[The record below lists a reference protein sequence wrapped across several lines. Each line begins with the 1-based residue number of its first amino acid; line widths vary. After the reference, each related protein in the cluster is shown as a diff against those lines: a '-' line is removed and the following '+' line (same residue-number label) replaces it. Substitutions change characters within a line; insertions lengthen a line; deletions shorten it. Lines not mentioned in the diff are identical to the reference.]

1 MHHSSVHTVP
11 ASSVV
16 LRLHHGNDSSRPAT
30 GNGAKPQSQKLATPK
45 PSPTD
50 ATQASATGSPIKRV
64 AKFDITNVDRLP
76 LPASPISSDKPAG
89 NRPAP
94 AVPTPGPPLAKLDTS
109 CIPINQS
116 NIFEPSDSAATTTN
130 GQSTPLR
137 TKGWSPQRIVTPQ
150 KPTMSKDISPMG
162 QGQGEGKFI
171 KSKNPA
177 NFKDAVGFF
186 EAMSHKA
193 SLAPNATSG
202 HEVATSLGDKM
213 QASARPTGKRER
225 FKGSLGKLSSSWR
238 LKRGTSQ
245 ETTKLLSD
253 YPAMWKVGSIDTLPR
268 KKLHAEWCEVSADD
282 RRPLRPSK
290 ANEISLFDPY
300 MSTSHA
306 KSNRNGANGGNREHA
321 HVNVLLQQ
329 SSLHGKASSGQEF
342 DIGTY
347 SSTTD
352 RSFSPPFDCP
362 EVLEPPRRPNR
373 RWFSRS
379 SATLVSQAHCQL
391 EQPRPVHG
399 VELKRLISLCKM
411 QGSTKRRGHSE

>member
-1 MHHSSVHTVP
+1 MHHSYVHTVP

-16 LRLHHGNDSSRPAT
+16 LRLHHDNDLSPPVT

-45 PSPTD
+45 QSPTD
-50 ATQASATGSPIKRV
+50 TTQASATGSPITKV
-64 AKFDITNVDRLP
+64 AKFDYTNVDKLP
-76 LPASPISSDKPAG
+76 LPASPISTDKPAG
-89 NRPAP
+89 NPPAP
-94 AVPTPGPPLAKLDTS
+94 IVPTPGPPLAKLDTS
-109 CIPINQS
+109 CLPINQS
-116 NIFEPSDSAATTTN
+116 NVFEPSDSAATTAKS
-130 GQSTPLR
+130 QSTPLR
-137 TKGWSPQRIVTPQ
+137 TMGWSPQRIVTPQ

-162 QGQGEGKFI
+162 LGQGKGKFI
-171 KSKNPA
+171 KSRNPG

-193 SLAPNATSG
+193 PLTPNATSG
-202 HEVATSLGDKM
+202 HGAAKSLGDEI
-213 QASARPTGKRER
+213 QVSARPTGKRER
-225 FKGSLGKLSSSWR
+225 FKGSLRKLSSSWR

-245 ETTKLLSD
+245 ETAKLLSD
-253 YPAMWKVGSIDTLPR
+253 YTAMWKVGSVDTSPR
-268 KKLHAEWCEVSADD
+268 KRLHAEWCEVSADD

-290 ANEISLFDPY
+290 ASEISLFDPY

-306 KSNRNGANGGNREHA
+306 KSYRNGGNGEHA
-321 HVNVLLQQ
+321 HVSVPLQL
-329 SSLHGKASSGQEF
+329 SSLHGKAPSGQEF
-342 DIGTY
+342 EIGTY

-411 QGSTKRRGHSE
+411 QGSMKRRGHSE